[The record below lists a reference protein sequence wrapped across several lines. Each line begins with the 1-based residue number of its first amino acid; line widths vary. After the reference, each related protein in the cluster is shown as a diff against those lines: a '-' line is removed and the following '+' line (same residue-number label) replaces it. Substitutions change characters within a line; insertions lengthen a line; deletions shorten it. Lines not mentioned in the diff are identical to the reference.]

1 MQIIKSE
8 SIGFCNGVKHTV
20 SQTIK
25 TLSQSQEQ
33 IYCLGEIVHNEYVIK
48 SLKDKGLIFI
58 EDIKEAPLNS
68 TVIIR
73 AHGEP
78 ITTYEIAN
86 KNKIKIIDLTC
97 GKVSTIHRKINN
109 NNDKFIIII
118 GKPNHPEVKAH
129 LSYAKKGIIISNSKD
144 VSEISSL
151 SKEDKIYIVAQTTF
165 NENEFNNIVDTIK
178 KEFPNNNIIIENT
191 ICYATHNR
199 QEEIK
204 KISENATKM
213 IIIGSK
219 TSSNTIELLNIAQNN
234 CQNTYLINS
243 KNELSNI
250 TFNKKDIVGIASG
263 ASTSDET
270 ISEIIE
276 LLESDM

>member
-48 SLKDKGLIFI
+48 SLMDKGLIFI

-78 ITTYEIAN
+78 ITTYEIAD

-144 VSEISSL
+144 VSEISNL

-219 TSSNTIELLNIAQNN
+219 TSSNTIELFNIAQNN

-276 LLESDM
+276 FLESDM